1 MCQSDSCADFL
12 GKGTVGRVPADAA
25 KYRECLGTQRM
36 SAEEWETIRR
46 FPVNQAWQVRHDPL
60 PEVLRGGWV
69 GGWGGGIPSL
79 LAPVSDK
86 WIEWAYT
93 VNLDREI
100 FSVNNGA
107 HFKLDQ
113 VPHIDQIDSLADR
126 SLGDKIPLL
135 GVVPTDAATDLVLE
149 RSSQSSE
156 TPEYQRDATVSDVS
170 SSLRYLV
177 H

>member
-1 MCQSDSCADFL
+1 M
-12 GKGTVGRVPADAA
+12 
-25 KYRECLGTQRM
+25 E
-36 SAEEWETIRR
+36 
-46 FPVNQAWQVRHDPL
+46 
-60 PEVLRGGWV
+60 
-69 GGWGGGIPSL
+69 GGIPSL

-113 VPHIDQIDSLADR
+113 VSHIDQIDSLADR
-126 SLGDKIPLL
+126 SLGDKIPIL
-135 GVVPTDAATDLVLE
+135 GTVHMDAATDLVLE
-149 RSSQSSE
+149 RSSQRDGS
-156 TPEYQRDATVSDVS
+156 PEFLGDATVNDIG